1 MHIQVQVFCEQTYR
15 VPVVVLS
22 AANVGVNRP
31 RGTPKVFEL
40 ADHLPCATC
49 LRSGSTP
56 CWGRLATFSEH
67 HPCEIPPTRRLRG
80 GSAEGEG
87 GHFAVDDYAVHCLL
101 CGRWPPLKHI
111 IDSRDL
117 TSALTGR
124 AVPPKYSYL
133 PTTFLAPRACGPVQR
148 LVRADLPHCANTIRS
163 RYPQHV
169 ACEAVVLREK
179 AAILRLM
186 IMRFISFFAVDGRP
200 RSIYSTVK
208 T

>member
-1 MHIQVQVFCEQTYR
+1 MT
-15 VPVVVLS
+15 
-22 AANVGVNRP
+22 
-31 RGTPKVFEL
+31 
-40 ADHLPCATC
+40 
-49 LRSGSTP
+49 STI
-56 CWGRLATFSEH
+56 RI
-67 HPCEIPPTRRLRG
+67 EIPLTFRLPR
-80 GSAEGEG
+80 GSAEGDMRPLQLMNVR
-87 GHFAVDDYAVHCLL
+87 FILFFCS
-101 CGRWPPLKHI
+101 RWPPPKRKSDIL
-111 IDSRDL
+111 RL

-124 AVPPKYSYL
+124 AVPLKYSNL

-148 LVRADLPHCANTIRS
+148 LVRDDLPHFANTIRS